1 MPGSVMLSVQRVRPV
16 MRRASS
22 LRVRDFPN
30 SPVGVVGSA
39 VVVMGQ
45 LPATGAGVSVGT
57 GTPGFIAC
65 AALCTAR
72 TMFW

>member
-1 MPGSVMLSVQRVRPV
+1 MLSVQRVRPV
-16 MRRASS
+16 IRRASS
-22 LRVRDFPN
+22 LRVRDSTDF
-30 SPVGVVGSA
+30 GVVGSA
-39 VVVMGQ
+39 VVVMRQ
-45 LPATGAGVSVGT
+45 LPATGAGGLAGA

>member
-1 MPGSVMLSVQRVRPV
+1 V

-30 SPVGVVGSA
+30 SSAGVVGSA

-45 LPATGAGVSVGT
+45 LPATGAGVSVAA

>member
-30 SPVGVVGSA
+30 SSAGVVGSA

-45 LPATGAGVSVGT
+45 LPATVAGRLGGSRSA
-57 GTPGFIAC
+57 GFIAW